1 METVAIVG
9 VGLVGA
15 SFGLAIRQAGFT
27 GEILGVSSPGAII
40 AARKMGA
47 ISDSAT
53 IEEACRRAD
62 LIYLS
67 QPVNRILSTISQL
80 APLVTA
86 GTLVTDAGST
96 KVTIVRRA
104 AERLP
109 HTEFIGG
116 HPMAG
121 KEKSGAEAADANLF
135 RGRPYILA
143 PSSGPP
149 SPHRT
154 AFRDLL
160 ERIGANIIELDA
172 QEHDRAVAFTS
183 HLPQLVSTTLAST
196 LAHQGN
202 DRLEEIFGP
211 GLLDMTRLALSSAA
225 LWASIL
231 AENREPA
238 LRALDA
244 FEEELH
250 HVRQAVAASDLG
262 QLFASGERFARTIRK
277 QTS

>member
-1 METVAIVG
+1 MRTVAIVG

-27 GEILGVSSPGAII
+27 GEIVGVSSSEALS
-40 AARKMGA
+40 AARKLGA
-47 ISDSAT
+47 ISNSAAL
-53 IEEACRRAD
+53 EEACRRAD

-67 QPVNRILSTISQL
+67 QPVNRILSTISRL
-80 APLVTA
+80 GPLVTS

-96 KVTIVRRA
+96 KVTIVRKA
-104 AERLP
+104 AACLP

-143 PSSGPP
+143 PPSGPP
-149 SPHRT
+149 SPHR
-154 AFRDLL
+154 ADFRDLL
-160 ERIGANIIELDA
+160 GRIGANIVELDA
-172 QEHDRAVAFTS
+172 REHDLTVAFTS
-183 HLPQLVSTTLAST
+183 HLPQLLSTALAST
-196 LAHQGN
+196 LAHQEQG
-202 DRLEEIFGP
+202 LLQEIFGP
-211 GLLDMTRLALSSAA
+211 GLLDMTRLALSSEA

-238 LRALDA
+238 LHALDA
-244 FEEELH
+244 FQEQL
-250 HVRQAVAASDLG
+250 RIARKAVATNNLG
-262 QLFASGERFARTIRK
+262 ELFSSAKSFASTIRK
-277 QTS
+277 RPS